1 MPCSEKAE
9 PSALTPYLRRGL
21 IRQLPAMK
29 VWAGPGTAV
38 EQHDVLALQH
48 LQQPPHHQQRVL
60 SKNAQ
65 NAASVSGLET
75 FWTHPKPPPPPH
87 MWVHARSAG
96 PRGLSPSEADSRA
109 TGGAEESETSAT
121 ATAATA
127 AAGGLSESE
136 PLCAHFGS
144 QSQDAGAAVTGAVA
158 ACRGESAFR
167 CTAFRRVPPLS
178 ACPSFCR
185 LSPISVQAPGPGGRR
200 LRLRLCSSRL
210 PRRVCDSSRRAP
222 RSRSHRA
229 RQSWGFR
236 PCATEILHR
245 WARTPEPARGRPGP
259 KVRYAR
265 HRAALGLSSRQAE
278 RPPAV
283 AVRKPVKSAGLHRL
297 SGARLSSPIWNP
309 PALRPRQEGWSKAQP
324 AKFRFQP
331 NKKKTP
337 LANLASLGR

>member
-1 MPCSEKAE
+1 
-9 PSALTPYLRRGL
+9 
-21 IRQLPAMK
+21 MK

-38 EQHDVLALQH
+38 EQHDILALQH

-60 SKNAQ
+60 CHPNTKNAQ
-65 NAASVSGLET
+65 NAPSVSGLET
-75 FWTHPKPPPPPH
+75 FLDPPEAPPPH
-87 MWVHARSAG
+87 VGARPAW

-109 TGGAEESETSAT
+109 TGGAEESEASAT
-121 ATAATA
+121 ATAG
-127 AAGGLSESE
+127 AGGLSESE
-136 PLCAHFGS
+136 PLCAPFGS
-144 QSQDAGAAVTGAVA
+144 QSQDAGPAVTGAVA
-158 ACRGESAFR
+158 ACRERALR

-324 AKFRFQP
+324 AKFQFPP